1 VRPRELTGNH
11 CFDCTAGAG
20 FQAAAARSCSNGALA
35 PWSHAQNA
43 STERG
48 GYSGCGL

>member
-20 FQAAAARSCSNGALA
+20 SSCGGRDPVVTALCRRDPTHKTPRQSEAATAVAG
-35 PWSHAQNA
+35 
-43 STERG
+43 
-48 GYSGCGL
+48 